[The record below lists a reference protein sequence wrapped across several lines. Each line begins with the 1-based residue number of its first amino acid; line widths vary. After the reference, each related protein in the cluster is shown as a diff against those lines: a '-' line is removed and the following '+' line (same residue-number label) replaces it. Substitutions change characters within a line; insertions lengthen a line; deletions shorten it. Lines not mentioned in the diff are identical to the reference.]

1 MKLVGKIKKSI
12 RLQLLGSITL
22 ILAVIVAFTSIFYP
36 SKQKAMII
44 MEVKTE
50 VKTLSEML
58 AFSVG
63 MGLGESNF
71 NLVQTAFKW
80 AQKDNNVKYIL
91 IQDESKNEIVTY
103 NPDNIKIEKADLDHK
118 DGTVEN
124 GNLLYAYSTVKY
136 KDSRLVKVIL
146 VYSLDRVNSN
156 IQADNLLSV
165 AVSILIFA
173 CGILSIFWL
182 TKLIIKKINNLND
195 AVKQVASGNLNVE
208 IKINGEDE
216 IGNLALSFKQMT
228 QSIKDANDLLVKEK
242 DSISLRVEDAVKE
255 SEKQKKYLADNIDKI
270 LVEMNKFADGDLN
283 VNLNAEGTDEIS
295 KLFRGFNKSVSNIKD
310 LIMKVSSVVQST
322 AEASSQISSSIE
334 EGAAG
339 MQEQSSQVNEIATA
353 IEEMTRTILETS
365 RNAGSASD
373 NAKTAG
379 SIADEGGKVV
389 EETVLGMKRI
399 ADVVSRAADT
409 VKQLGLNSNQI
420 GEIIQVIDDI
430 ADQTNLLALNAAIEA
445 ARAGEQGRGFAVV
458 ADEVRKLAERT
469 SGATKEIANM
479 IKKIQKDTH
488 EAVESINEGT
498 SEVKSGSELTNKAGN
513 SLKEIIHSSNMVIDV
528 INQVASASEEQSATA
543 EQISKS
549 IEVINNVTNESAQ
562 GMQQISKAAEDLNRL
577 TDNLQSLVGSFKI
590 NEGDDSHYSIRHNG
604 KLIKS

>member
-136 KDSRLVKVIL
+136 KDSRLGKVIL